1 MIRLDSIKVK
11 LPIDS
16 IADIKNFNAM
26 NMIHTTQKIQG
37 VEHSSLTQKGYAGYG
52 IGATKVSEDSVLLNL
67 SAKVLLDDYLEGI
80 NQNTIA
86 QAFENYNKVSN
97 VMLNID
103 KALEGQFLTCDSFQM
118 IRPNYS
124 ISDCINS
131 LTLLRTNNNF
141 DVQLYEK
148 QHNEGAVLTHQIKTE
163 KRRLILYNKHKELM
177 LKGKS
182 KFLTNCKAPAKILS
196 STKGQ
201 LRVEQNNASI
211 KSIRNRFLTTNP
223 TIMGVL
229 QSSQNPNYNFM
240 QKYSSSIKQLDIFNT
255 SYKSIDSCLKDF
267 GRIGLLK
274 ECNYDFAII
283 KTYLMQ
289 NIGVSKRQINRQLK
303 QIKETYKNLQ
313 MQKDLKDKNPYHITN
328 HLLELIRLAV

>member
-16 IADIKNFNAM
+16 IIDIRNLNAN
-26 NMIHTTQKIQG
+26 NMIHTTQK
-37 VEHSSLTQKGYAGYG
+37 VEGIEYSSLTQKGFAGYG
-52 IGATKVSEDSVLLNL
+52 IGQTKVNEDSVLLNL
-67 SAKVLLDDYLEGI
+67 SAKVLLDNYLEGI

-97 VMLNID
+97 VMLDID

-118 IRPNYS
+118 IKPKYS

-148 QHNEGAVLTHQIKTE
+148 KHNEGAVLTHQIKTE
-163 KRRLILYNKHKELM
+163 KRRLILYNKHIELM
-177 LKGKS
+177 LKGQS
-182 KFLTNCKAPAKILS
+182 KFLASCKAPAKILS
-196 STKGQ
+196 ATKGQ
-201 LRVEQNNASI
+201 LRVEQNNSSLR
-211 KSIRNRFLTTNP
+211 SIRNRFMATTP

-229 QSSQNPNYNFM
+229 QSAENPNYNFM
-240 QKYSSSIKQLDIFNT
+240 QKYTSSIKQLDIFNT
-255 SYKSIDSCLKDF
+255 TYKSIDSCLKDF

-289 NIGVSKRQINRQLK
+289 NIGVSKRQINRQIK

-313 MQKDLKDKNPYHITN
+313 VKKDLKDKNPYFITN
-328 HLLELIRLAV
+328 HILELIKEAG